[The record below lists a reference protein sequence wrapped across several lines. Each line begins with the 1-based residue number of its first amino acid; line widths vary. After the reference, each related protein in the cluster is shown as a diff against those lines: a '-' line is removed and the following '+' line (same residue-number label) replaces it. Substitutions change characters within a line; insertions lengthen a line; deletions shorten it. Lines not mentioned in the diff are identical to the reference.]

1 MDGLDRLGSRT
12 LPELAE
18 IQEPAG
24 SCGRAGGGKGLVEM
38 TEITFEILQDG
49 APRSYRDSKSTAM
62 GAAQLL
68 KLRQPNS
75 EVVVVKDLRTGE
87 ITPVAVKPGLN
98 C

>member
-1 MDGLDRLGSRT
+1 M
-12 LPELAE
+12 
-18 IQEPAG
+18 
-24 SCGRAGGGKGLVEM
+24 VEM

-75 EVVVVKDLRTGE
+75 EVVVKDLRTGE
-87 ITPVAVKPGLN
+87 ITPVAVKPG
-98 C
+98 